1 MGYINVVVSGNGG
14 AWVDNPNPVN
24 GDPVTLNAYP
34 YAGETLDDIY
44 AIDQGGHSIALDP
57 TLNQQTFYYD
67 ADWGTMTIYVTFSG
81 GTPPPHPTTLPA
93 WLIVL
98 LKQKRSKCKY

>member
-1 MGYINVVVSGNGG
+1 MGSITLIVSGNGQAFVSNTSPSDG
-14 AWVDNPNPVN
+14 EL
-24 GDPVTLNAYP
+24 VTLDAWP

-44 AIDQGGHSIALDP
+44 AIDYQGHSIALNP
-57 TLNQQTFYYD
+57 TLNQQQFTYYD
-67 ADWGTMTIYVTFSG
+67 AWGNMTIYVTFSG
-81 GTPPPHPTTLPA
+81 GTPPPHPTYLPP